1 MIIIDRVYKSLY
13 VTVNPQNQEI
23 SKIRVC
29 EVKYRIEYFIKPEQ
43 IKIQFL
49 IIITEAEIEAVLKM
63 F

>member
-1 MIIIDRVYKSLY
+1 ML
-13 VTVNPQNQEI
+13 QEI

-29 EVKYRIEYFIKPEQ
+29 EVKYRIEYFIKPQQ